1 MGQVRNFWIKAR
13 IDGRQTELEGGPRSR
28 EGEFSQ
34 TIYIRDAGSIVT
46 GVNISGRVD
55 REGKPRLHCGDR
67 PRQARSTQ
75 ARTFARQSLRLQ
87 ARPVPACRTGL
98 LYAVVQEG
106 AGPSLQR
113 WKMKPGFIVAL
124 GCDFS

>member
-34 TIYIRDAGSIVT
+34 TIYIRDEGSIVT

-55 REGKPRLHCGDR
+55 REGKLRLEVYPGAGRHIEQDGHGFAVVTDR
-67 PRQARSTQ
+67 DKPAPAKRARSRG
-75 ARTFARQSLRLQ
+75 AR
-87 ARPVPACRTGL
+87 
-98 LYAVVQEG
+98 
-106 AGPSLQR
+106 
-113 WKMKPGFIVAL
+113 
-124 GCDFS
+124 